1 MTEYIKSRGQTPHPV
16 TIVGNDNMSTSLC
29 FCVCY
34 FEAVGTLSGIMTAV
48 LSEPKG
54 TVHLTVAM
62 CHSSP
67 CTTLS
72 LMHAAI
78 RLKQAQATG
87 STASQAA

>member
-1 MTEYIKSRGQTPHPV
+1 MTEYVKSRGLSQHPV
-16 TIVGNDNMSTSLC
+16 TIVGNDNISMSLC

-34 FEAVGTLSGIMTAV
+34 FEAVGTLSGTMTAV

-54 TVHLTVAM
+54 TVRLTVAM

-67 CTTLS
+67 CTTRS

-78 RLKQAQATG
+78 PLQQA
-87 STASQAA
+87 